1 MLSRLVTESIFD
13 SHEIAARWRANAER
27 RAAYLKDTTERMLD
41 AAGVVSGARVLD
53 LGTGTGDTAV
63 LAAHR
68 VGPSGRVLAT
78 DISEAMLKAAAE
90 TAKEAGVSNLD
101 FQLADA
107 GALELDAGSFDAVIA
122 RFSLMF
128 VPDLPAALGGIRQV
142 LRPAGGLGAIVW
154 ASAEENPFLS
164 LPARVA
170 RRTGRLRLPEERVA
184 GPFSLSDA
192 DGLERT
198 ARDAGWQDV
207 AVERIALE
215 MRLPDAAS
223 AGEALRNSPLAN
235 AITEALEGAERTAF
249 QDDVRAELEVY
260 RAGDGYLFPGH
271 ALLLRGRNGS

>member
-1 MLSRLVTESIFD
+1 MLSRLMTESIFD
-13 SHEIAARWRANAER
+13 SPEIAAQWRAGAER
-27 RAAYLKDTTERMLD
+27 RNAFLKEATERMLD

-63 LAAHR
+63 LAALR

-90 TAKEAGVSNLD
+90 TAKEAAAGNLD

-107 GALELDAGSFDAVIA
+107 GALELDAASFDAVIA

-128 VPDLPAALGGIRQV
+128 VPDLPAALGGIFRV

-164 LPARVA
+164 FPARVA
-170 RRTGRLRLPEERVA
+170 RRTDRLRLPEERVA
-184 GPFSLSDA
+184 GPFALSDA
-192 DGLERT
+192 DGLEKT

-207 AVERIALE
+207 AVEHIALE
-215 MRLPDAAS
+215 MRLPDIAS
-223 AGEALRNSPLAN
+223 ASEALRNSPLAR

-249 QDDVRAELEVY
+249 QDDARAELEVY
-260 RAGDGYLFPGH
+260 RAGDGYLFPGR
-271 ALLLRGRNGS
+271 ALLLRGRKGS